1 MAILLALALMILF
14 VGCAS
19 NNHFE
24 ERPFFQQEYDLQTHG
39 RKTLLDRLV
48 EFDPGRIH
56 VDVKPEYLRN
66 PPARIAVLP
75 FADEG
80 GANFVVDKI
89 PLTYCTREQRYKWA
103 WTDAQR
109 LRRAMQ
115 GYLAQREFLVA
126 NLYGVDAVVQDHGI
140 QNMAELRQVSA
151 KDLGD
156 WLGVDALMY
165 GKVVH
170 YEAYY
175 LALVAAWEVGI
186 DVSLVST
193 HDGATLMTDKGS
205 RWSVSVSPALDPQD
219 ILINSAMNVLH
230 LRDINLARA
239 EEEACREVVK
249 RIPESD
255 ELVQEMAERSRVY
268 AIGVTLRRRL
278 DQPRSPDPSVE
289 PGHPYQVILER
300 PTAAPAAD

>member
-1 MAILLALALMILF
+1 VAISLVLALAILF

-19 NNHFE
+19 NNFE

-48 EFDPGRIH
+48 EFDPGSIH
-56 VDVKPEYLRN
+56 VDVKPEYLQN

-80 GANFVVDKI
+80 SANFMLDKI
-89 PLTYCTREQRYKWA
+89 PLTYRTREQRYKWA
-103 WTDAQR
+103 WTNAQR

-115 GYLAQREFLVA
+115 GYLAQREFLLA
-126 NLYGVDAVVQDHGI
+126 NLYGVDAVVQDHGV
-140 QNMAELRQVSA
+140 QNMAELRRVSA

-186 DVSLVST
+186 EVSLVSA
-193 HDGATLMTDKGS
+193 HDGATLITAKGS
-205 RWSVSVSPALDPQD
+205 RWSVSVNPALDPQD
-219 ILINSAMNVLH
+219 ILINSAINVLH

-255 ELVQEMAERSRVY
+255 ELVQAMAERSRVY
-268 AIGVTLRRRL
+268 AVRVTLPRQL
-278 DQPRSPDPSVE
+278 DQPCSLGAPVE
-289 PGHPYQVILER
+289 PGRPRQVILER
-300 PTAAPAAD
+300 PTAANAAD